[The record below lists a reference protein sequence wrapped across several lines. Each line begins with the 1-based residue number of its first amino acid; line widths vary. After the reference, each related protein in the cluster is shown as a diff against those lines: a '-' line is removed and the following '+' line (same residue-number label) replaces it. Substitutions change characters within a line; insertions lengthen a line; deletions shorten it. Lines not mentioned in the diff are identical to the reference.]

1 MTDSPMARSDIAK
14 LLPGRTDNAIK
25 NYWSSATF
33 FAVEAAAEAA
43 AAENAAATAGE
54 AAAKATAAAM
64 AEEAAAKATA
74 EAMAIFGE
82 ESAVARSTA
91 AAETA
96 TAAEA
101 AAERESLLRE
111 RESLSDVIE
120 AWTCPRCDCM
130 HTSVMPHVAELAM
143 GCRVIYTRLTIF
155 HYYFSIQNIITRV

>member
-1 MTDSPMARSDIAK
+1 MARSDIAK

-43 AAENAAATAGE
+43 AAENAAATA
-54 AAAKATAAAM
+54 AAM

-82 ESAVARSTA
+82 QSAVARSTA

>member
-33 FAVEAAAEAA
+33 FAVEAAA
-43 AAENAAATAGE
+43 AENAA
-54 AAAKATAAAM
+54 ATAAAM

-82 ESAVARSTA
+82 QSAVARATA